1 MKKMT
6 KRMIALGLA
15 AMMILGLTPGSLAE
29 GGLLAQVRLE
39 ARVKNIITVDNLQF
53 KDLNDNGEL
62 DPYEDWEEFSNS

>member
-39 ARVKNIITVDNLQF
+39 ARVKDIITVDNLR
-53 KDLNDNGEL
+53 
-62 DPYEDWEEFSNS
+62 